1 MKRIAF
7 SLSVL
12 VAVVAAVALVG
23 SPALS
28 FARSV
33 PAQGQELGG
42 FTEAPKLA
50 APIGAAEAEAIA
62 LEVSALDARH
72 AGGVKPGVLAS
83 FSVTVA
89 DLSELGIPHPEWMF
103 GEPNLRLVMHE
114 SRGLPVPGGVEDVA
128 VRVIQVID
136 VDRGFPTITM
146 VTSRPEIPAAVE
158 VLAARMAAK

>member
-1 MKRIAF
+1 MRRIAF

-12 VAVVAAVALVG
+12 VAVVAAVLLVG

-33 PAQGQELGG
+33 PAQELGG
-42 FTEAPKLA
+42 FSEAPKLA
-50 APIGAAEAEAIA
+50 APVSAAEAEAIA

-72 AGGVKPGVLAS
+72 AGGVKPGALAS
-83 FSVTVA
+83 FSVTVK

-103 GEPNLRLVMHE
+103 GEPSMRLVMYE

-128 VRVIQVID
+128 VRVIQIID